1 MNLLVGFLLVA
12 AVTAV
17 TIAAMLLVR
26 RRSPDGSWFADGDRA
41 SGVFGVLATGFSV
54 LLGFIVF
61 LAFTSYDQSRS
72 GAEAEALAV
81 QQQVETAQFFP
92 QPAGA
97 RLTGELICYAR
108 YVEHVEWDEMEAGT
122 TGDRPNPWSVRMFL
136 TLKGVEPAAASQ
148 GSAYD
153 KWLDETSAR
162 EEARR
167 DRVHGAAGVL
177 PTPLWVVLCVF
188 SGIVFVY
195 MLFFADRAERAVT
208 QAVLMGSVT
217 IVITTM
223 LLLLAFLDDPFN
235 GGVGSLEP
243 VAIQRTQRLID
254 SALGEI
260 GHDATPPCDA
270 AGRPS

>member
-12 AVTAV
+12 GVTVV
-17 TIAAMLLVR
+17 TVTAMLLVR
-26 RRSPDGSWFADGDRA
+26 RRSPEGSWFSDGDRA

-81 QQQVETAQFFP
+81 QQQVETAQFLP

-108 YVEHVEWDEMEAGT
+108 YVEQVEWSEMESGT
-122 TGDRPNPWSVRMFL
+122 SGDRPNPWAVRMFT
-136 TLKGVEPAAASQ
+136 TLKGVEPTTASQ

-153 KWLDETSAR
+153 KWLDETADR

-167 DRVHGAAGVL
+167 DRVHGAEGVI
-177 PTPLWVVLCVF
+177 PTPLWVVLFVI
-188 SGIVFVY
+188 SAIVFVY
-195 MLFFADRAERAVT
+195 MIFFADRGERAVT
-208 QAVLMGSVT
+208 QALLMGSVT

-254 SALGEI
+254 SALGSVQL
-260 GHDATPPCDA
+260 HVMPPCDA
-270 AGRPS
+270 SGRPV